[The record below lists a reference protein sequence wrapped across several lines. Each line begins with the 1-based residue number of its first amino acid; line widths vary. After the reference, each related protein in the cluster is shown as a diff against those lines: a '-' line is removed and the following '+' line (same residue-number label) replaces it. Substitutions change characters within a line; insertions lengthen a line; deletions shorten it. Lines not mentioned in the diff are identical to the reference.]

1 MPWGEEIMNKA
12 FLLTGGNMD
21 DRRAELARA
30 VRLIA
35 AACGKINAVSSF
47 YETAAWGKTDQ
58 PPFLNQAIELHTA
71 FDAQKLLHELLAI
84 EKRLGRVR
92 KEKNGPR
99 LIDIDILLFNDD
111 VIDQPNLKVP
121 HPELA
126 NRRFA
131 LTPLAEIAK
140 ELKHPVLQKTIATL
154 LRDCPDTLAVKK
166 I

>member
-1 MPWGEEIMNKA
+1 MNRA

-21 DRRAELARA
+21 DRHAELERCAG
-30 VRLIA
+30 LIA
-35 AACGKINAVSSF
+35 AACGKISAVSAF

-58 PPFLNQAIELHTA
+58 PPFLNQAIELETA
-71 FDAQKLLHELLAI
+71 FDARELLQELLAI

-99 LIDIDILLFNDD
+99 LIDIDILLFNDE
-111 VIDQPNLKVP
+111 VIDEPHLKVP

-131 LTPLAEIAK
+131 LTPLAELAK
-140 ELKHPVLQKTIATL
+140 KLVHPVLKKTIEEL

-166 I
+166 L